1 MRPREDARAD
11 PVPATPTGRALAA
24 LGVTE
29 PGGPSRLHHLRAA
42 VLLDR
47 SPDAVEEVR
56 EIAARAHVDKD
67 DDLLGRAHH
76 MLAQYAW
83 QKDDYPSTIEHADL
97 ARAACER
104 SGDRVGAARAAQ
116 SRANVLRITSDRRA
130 TAALTEALV
139 LARSAQ
145 DAVTEATLWL
155 DLALVAQ
162 KSGDTVTYAARIEEA
177 ERCLRPSLVAA
188 GHAARNLGEVREQ
201 LRDVPAARDHYGRAV
216 RLYQDAD
223 APASVTATA
232 LLWWGRTE
240 RVQGDAERSREL
252 LEAAVRKATS
262 GGGDLVAEAESR
274 RELAL
279 ADTLA
284 GNLREAMD
292 GYRRAR
298 SALNRT
304 RGVNPLTLAN
314 IEFELGDLLGV
325 LSGPEHSRTHYEEA
339 FRWYAAADEPRGLHN
354 SAREL
359 ADLAMDDA
367 EPGAARILL
376 TRSVG
381 PLGRQSADPMNRLR
395 LLTSLGRLLSL
406 EAPAAPDPEAHRRR
420 AGRVLAAAL
429 EGFERLGQLR
439 NQALVLLTALRG
451 GIGVGGYPPMEAGAE
466 AIRRYARA
474 HDRLGEI
481 DGQFALAQAWLEAG
495 DEQRALACGRGA
507 LLAVEEVR
515 ATSPDAVT
523 RAGFLHGARSAALP
537 LLVLAVSGD
546 PAFAERWLESAR
558 DWAVTGALRTGAA
571 DLSPAFRRLHAALRR
586 HEEERPAATAPAEE
600 RVAWHTAHR
609 SLHQDLFFAFT
620 QSLPTTEQRSA
631 AGTSVGA
638 PGTGDEQGGRRP
650 LRGDAYSLYVEP
662 FTRRDGVVEVV
673 SVCRH
678 PDGAL
683 EAAHGPLSADA
694 AALLAT
700 FRDDEDFEED
710 SGGGTGREG
719 RVLARAAAGWSGLAD
734 RLLPVRLRS
743 ALDAAST
750 TEPIRLFVLP
760 ANELWN
766 VPYAALP
773 LRAGAG
779 QLLDKAVITLTPSMR
794 VLRTRQERRGPEH
807 AREGDRSIVG
817 LFSPD
822 APMGADELRRLREF
836 TRVRCVAT
844 HAELASALAD
854 ESADLLYCAAHGE
867 AGHRPGQDILTEAG
881 ALNDW
886 SVLELA
892 VPATVVLGC
901 CGSGR
906 VWHQQGSEPSGLAL
920 GFMLAGA
927 RQVVAPLKKVHGSAC
942 AALLP
947 DLAQRV
953 LDGQAPAAALR
964 DLQRRARDSA
974 VAPRLRDEW
983 HLFHCVGVVG

>member
-1 MRPREDARAD
+1 MKAAEEPRPD
-11 PVPATPTGRALAA
+11 PTHETPTGRALAA

-29 PGGPSRLHHLRAA
+29 PSGPTRLHHLRAP

-47 SPDAVEEVR
+47 SPEAVEEVR
-56 EIAARAHVDKD
+56 RIASRALAEQD
-67 DDLLGRAHH
+67 DDLLGRAHL

-83 QKDDYPSTIEHADL
+83 QKDDYPSTVEHADL

-104 SGDRVGAARAAQ
+104 AGDRVGVARAAQ
-116 SRANVLRITSDRRA
+116 SRANVLRITSDKRA
-130 TAALTEALV
+130 PEALTEALV

-145 DAVTEATLWL
+145 DGATEATLWL

-162 KSGDTVTYAARIEEA
+162 KSGDTATYAARIEEA

-188 GHAARNLGEVREQ
+188 GHAARNLGEVKEQ

-252 LEAAVRKATS
+252 LEAAVRRATS

-284 GNLREAMD
+284 GNLRAAMD

-298 SALNRT
+298 LALERT
-304 RGVNPLTLAN
+304 GGDNPLTLAN
-314 IEFELGDLLGV
+314 IEFELGELLGV
-325 LSGPEHSRTHYEEA
+325 FSDPERSRTRFEEA
-339 FRWYAAADEPRGLHN
+339 YRWYESADEPRGLHN
-354 SAREL
+354 SSREL
-359 ADLAMDDA
+359 AGLAMDAGDLV
-367 EPGAARILL
+367 GARALL
-376 TRSVG
+376 TRAVA
-381 PLGRQSADPMNRLR
+381 PLGRQTADPMNRLR
-395 LLTSLGRLLSL
+395 MLTSLGRLLSL
-406 EAPAAPDPEAHRRR
+406 EAPGAVDPDHHRRR

-451 GIGVGGYPPMEAGAE
+451 GIGVGGRAPMEAGEE
-466 AIRRYARA
+466 AIRRYTEAN
-474 HDRLGEI
+474 DRLGAIE
-481 DGQFALAQAWLEAG
+481 GRLALALAWLVRG
-495 DEQRALACGRGA
+495 DGQRALACGRGA
-507 LLAVEEVR
+507 LLAVEDVR

-523 RAGFLHGARSAALP
+523 RAGFLHGTRSAALP
-537 LLVLAVSGD
+537 LLVLAVAED

-558 DWAVTGALRTGAA
+558 DWAITGALRTGAA
-571 DLSPAFRRLHAALRR
+571 DLSPAFRRLHADLRR
-586 HEEERPAATAPAEE
+586 HEEERPPAKAPAGE
-600 RVAWHTAHR
+600 REAWHTAHR
-609 SLHQDLFFAFT
+609 NLHQQLFFAFT

-631 AGTSVGA
+631 SRTGADA
-638 PGTGDEQGGRRP
+638 PGAGDGQDGRHP
-650 LRGDAYSLYVEP
+650 LRGDAYALYIEP
-662 FTRRDGVVEVV
+662 FTGADGAVEVV

-678 PDGAL
+678 PDGSL
-683 EAAHGPLSADA
+683 EATHGPLSADA
-694 AALLAT
+694 AALLAR
-700 FRDDEDFEED
+700 FRDDE
-710 SGGGTGREG
+710 GTGGEAG
-719 RVLARAAAGWSGLAD
+719 RGGPGPARADAGWSGLAD
-734 RLLPVRLRS
+734 RLLPDRLRS
-743 ALDAAST
+743 VLGAAST
-750 TEPIRLFVLP
+750 TDPIRLFVLP

-773 LRAGAG
+773 LSAGAG
-779 QLLDKAVITLTPSMR
+779 AEQLVDKAVVTLTPSMR
-794 VLRTRQERRGPEH
+794 VLAARQEQSVPEP
-807 AREGDRSIVG
+807 ARKGDRSIVG
-817 LFSPD
+817 LFSTD
-822 APMGADELRRLREF
+822 APRGGDELRRLGEF
-836 TRVRCVAT
+836 SRVRQVAT
-844 HAELASALAD
+844 YAELASALAD
-854 ESADLLYCAAHGE
+854 GSADLLYCAAHGE

-927 RQVVAPLKKVHGSAC
+927 RQVVAPLKRVHGSAC

-947 DLAQRV
+947 ELAERV

-964 DLQRRARDSA
+964 DLQRHARDGA
-974 VAPRLRDEW
+974 VTPRLREEW
-983 HLFHCVGVVG
+983 HLFHCVGAGG